1 MELTSSNA
9 ERKLCHR
16 PYFPTPQQPLL
27 FFHQNENGILYNITE
42 QCYYKIDT
50 SFMDSKYVISG
61 GANRDGWMVLQDCD
75 TRGVAL
81 ANLYSHAMIQLPKSE
96 LCMYRRPDPDY
107 GLLRR
112 NFACIS
118 SNPRDPNCY
127 VVLVDYDHTMSF
139 DFCKI
144 GDTEFKM
151 KTLTSFEEERLESMT
166 NFDGKMY
173 GLMNT
178 TTLVRIDF
186 NGNDVEFHELI
197 NDKFTYK
204 LSSRT
209 KYDLRM
215 RGYITESC
223 GEILLVAKIY
233 LGLTTYNRPNH
244 YPSYYPV
251 EKIRVFKADLCA
263 RKWVEMKSI
272 GERTIFLGCHGGIF
286 CINSN
291 DKNSGLRANCIYFL
305 EDDDR
310 NMYVFDLEDNSVS
323 VNLPCSHV
331 RKRELTSLWM
341 L

>member
-1 MELTSSNA
+1 MEITSSNS
-9 ERKLCHR
+9 EGKLCHH
-16 PYFPTPQQPLL
+16 PYFPAPQQPLL
-27 FFHQNENGILYNITE
+27 FFRQNENGMLYNITE
-42 QCYYKIDT
+42 QCYHKIDT
-50 SFMDSKYVISG
+50 SFMDNKYVISG
-61 GANRDGWMVLQDCD
+61 GANRDGWMVVQDCD
-75 TRGVAL
+75 TQGVAL
-81 ANLYSHAMIQLPKSE
+81 ANLYSHEMVQLPKSE
-96 LCMYRRPDPDY
+96 ICMYRRPDPDDC
-107 GLLRR
+107 LLRR
-112 NFACIS
+112 NFAYIS

-127 VVLVDYDHTMSF
+127 VVLADFNKTM
-139 DFCKI
+139 FCKI

-151 KTLTSFEEERLESMT
+151 KTLEEELESMT
-166 NFDGKMY
+166 NFNGEMY

-178 TTLVRIDF
+178 TTLVRVQFI
-186 NGNDVEFHELI
+186 GGDVRFHEMI
-197 NDKFTYK
+197 NDDKFTYNP
-204 LSSRT
+204 SSRP
-209 KYDLRM
+209 KYFLQM

-233 LGLTTYNRPNH
+233 LGLTTFNHPNH
-244 YPSYYPV
+244 YSSYYPV

-286 CINSN
+286 CINTN
-291 DKNSGLRANCIYFL
+291 DKNSGVRANCIYFL

-323 VNLPCSHV
+323 LNLPCSHV